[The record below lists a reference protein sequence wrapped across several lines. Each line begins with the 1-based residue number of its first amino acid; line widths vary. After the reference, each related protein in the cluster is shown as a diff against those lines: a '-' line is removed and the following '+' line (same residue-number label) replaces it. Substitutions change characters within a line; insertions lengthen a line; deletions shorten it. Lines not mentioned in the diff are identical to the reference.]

1 MDATLYNLAAIRSA
15 RNTARLTAANC
26 PTPPDWVGLAQQS
39 ALMLHS
45 ATSFWVAY
53 GTAMLSCHVQIMSSV
68 CLPSSKPLAAEAPPS
83 NWL

>member
-15 RNTARLTAANC
+15 RNTARHTAANC
-26 PTPPDWVGLAQQS
+26 PTQPDLAGLALQS

-53 GTAMLSCHVQIMSSV
+53 GTAMLSCHARIMSAVS
-68 CLPSSKPLAAEAPPS
+68 LPSSKPPKVEAPPS

>member
-1 MDATLYNLAAIRSA
+1 MDATLYNLAAISSA

-26 PTPPDWVGLAQQS
+26 PAPPDWVGLAQQL

-45 ATSFWVAY
+45 ATSFWVGY
-53 GTAMLSCHVQIMSSV
+53 VTAMLSCHARIMSAVS
-68 CLPSSKPLAAEAPPS
+68 LPSSKPPKAEAPPS